1 MTIFD
6 IIEDHNINELRNSL
20 ESIVAE
26 INIVCDDGFDASFE
40 SIVTGD
46 NFVKKFLSRL
56 GKAIST
62 FSNSSKVKFDVEVF
76 EKIDKSK
83 ISKDVTGVATPEYV
97 KTFTDILLAEPV
109 FTKSDLT
116 RMARLTEK
124 VGYKTSPNGAIA
136 SLLSSGLSGASWFL
150 LFKQI
155 FTGFNPVT
163 SLTAIGL
170 DIISIILSIYRN
182 KNTKYTAEKMKESEI
197 NELLDLTCKLFNSFV
212 GINSTIID
220 NKSLDNADDIIRVL
234 SDKKTTTITVED
246 QNKVADM
253 LLEIAKFSQTKYEV
267 PKFTMDKSNIKMF
280 KEFISDVKVSDRS
293 LNYMTDDVLD
303 KMNMILQLASKL
315 TVVAEKLVDASN
327 TIMRDIRNW

>member
-1 MTIFD
+1 MNIFD
-6 IIEDHNINELRNSL
+6 IIEKHDNEEFVANL
-20 ESIVAE
+20 ESIVTE
-26 INIVCDDGFDASFE
+26 INSICDGFDISFE
-40 SIVTGD
+40 SIITGD
-46 NFVKKFLSRL
+46 NFAKKFLSRL

-124 VGYKTSPNGAIA
+124 VRYKTSADGAIA
-136 SLLSSGLSGASWFL
+136 NLLSSAFSGASWFL
-150 LFKQI
+150 IFKQL
-155 FTGFNPVT
+155 FTGFTPALAFM
-163 SLTAIGL
+163 SIGL

-182 KNTKYTAEKMKESEI
+182 KNTKFTAENMKESEI

-212 GINSTIID
+212 GINSTTID
-220 NKSLDNADDIIRVL
+220 NKSLENADDIIRVL

-253 LLEIAKFSQTKYEV
+253 LLKVSKFGQTKYEV
-267 PKFTMDKSNIKMF
+267 PKYTMNKSNIKIF
-280 KEFISDVKVSDRS
+280 KEFISDIKVTDRS
-293 LNYMTDDVLD
+293 LNYMNDDVLD
-303 KMNMILQLASKL
+303 KMDMILQLASKL
-315 TVVAEKLVDASN
+315 VAVSEKLVDASN

>member
-1 MTIFD
+1 MNIFD
-6 IIEDHNINELRNSL
+6 IIEKHDNEELLNNL

-26 INIVCDDGFDASFE
+26 INSVCDGFDISFE
-40 SIVTGD
+40 SIVSGD
-46 NFVKKFLSRL
+46 NFAKKFLSRL

-62 FSNSSKVKFDVEVF
+62 FSNSSKIKFDIEDF

-116 RMARLTEK
+116 RMDRLTEK
-124 VGYKTSPNGAIA
+124 IGYKTSADGAIA
-136 SLLSSGLSGASWFL
+136 GLLSAGFSGASWVL
-150 LFKQI
+150 IFKQL

-163 SLTAIGL
+163 SLIGIGL
-170 DIISIILSIYRN
+170 DIISIILSSYRN
-182 KNTKYTAEKMKESEI
+182 KNTKFTAENMKESEI

-212 GINSTIID
+212 GINSTTID

-234 SDKKTTTITVED
+234 SDKKSTTITVAD

-253 LLEIAKFSQTKYEV
+253 LLEVSSKFSQTKYDA
-267 PKFTMDKSNIKMF
+267 PKYTINKSNIKIF
-280 KEFISDVKVSDRS
+280 KEFISDIKVTDRS
-293 LNYMTDDVLD
+293 LNYMNDNILD
-303 KMNMILQLASKL
+303 KMDMILQLAGKL
-315 TVVAEKLVDASN
+315 VVVSEKLVDASN